1 MLFNKT
7 EENWKELNGYWTAK
21 EILQQPATWAK
32 TIAQVKNEKD
42 AIKAFI
48 ERTTKNED
56 YDIILTGAG
65 TICWE
70 FNLCLFIK
78 EKQL

>member
-48 ERTTKNED
+48 ERTTKNEVLSREFL
-56 YDIILTGAG
+56 IL
-65 TICWE
+65 
-70 FNLCLFIK
+70 LFLQSKRKSKI
-78 EKQL
+78 